1 MNVLKVAAA
10 TAIAMV
16 LAAVAAT
23 AVVVVQAFELQL
35 SSELSPNE
43 MRDEEE
49 KNHHMNKTKHDG
61 R

>member
-23 AVVVVQAFELQL
+23 AVVMVQAFELQL

-49 KNHHMNKTKHDG
+49 KKHHMNKTKHDG